1 MTRQIFVNLPVTDLP
16 RARAFYQALGF
27 AIDDQFSG
35 DNGACVVVSE
45 AICLMI
51 LTHGQFQD
59 LSPKPLVDPRQ
70 GTTALISLTCDSR
83 AEVDALC
90 EAAKAAGGGDAHPPE
105 DLGFMY
111 SRAFHD
117 PDGNAFGLFWIN
129 PAAADG

>member
-27 AIDDQFSG
+27 TIDDQFSG
-35 DNGACVVVSE
+35 DSGACVVISD
-45 AICLMI
+45 AISVMI
-51 LTHGQFQD
+51 LTHGQFRD
-59 LSPKPLVDPRQ
+59 LSPRPLVDPRQ
-70 GTTALISLTCDSR
+70 GATALISLTCDSR
-83 AEVDALC
+83 TEVDALC
-90 EAAKAAGGGDAHPPE
+90 EAAKAAGGADAHPPE

-129 PAAADG
+129 PEPAGG